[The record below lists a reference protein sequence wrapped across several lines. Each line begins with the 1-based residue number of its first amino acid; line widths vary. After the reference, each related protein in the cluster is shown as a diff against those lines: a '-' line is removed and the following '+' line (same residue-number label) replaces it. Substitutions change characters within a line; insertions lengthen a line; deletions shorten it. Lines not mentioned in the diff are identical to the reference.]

1 MKKFLLFFLTLTLLI
16 SFSVDVNSAHA
27 FENTNAT
34 EKNSAKIIRET
45 KQDLFIK
52 STYEN
57 DHITA
62 VANIK
67 LNKKT
72 NKMDVQVEL
81 NNDNGKK
88 INHLLVTS
96 HKLKENIYK
105 ATIKDTD
112 KNLVYNIDT
121 SKVHASAASN
131 MKILQYLL
139 KNGEKAAQ
147 KKHGK
152 TAVKRAKTK
161 TNFNVMS
168 PYVKINKNKIN
179 HIMAKK
185 HNWNKILF
193 KADWPSVQ
201 KTLNLTMRF
210 GKETYVNAFF
220 SEKKL
225 KINGHTVVIRYNK
238 LARAE
243 SSISTAF
250 VK

>member
-1 MKKFLLFFLTLTLLI
+1 
-16 SFSVDVNSAHA
+16 
-27 FENTNAT
+27 
-34 EKNSAKIIRET
+34 
-45 KQDLFIK
+45 
-52 STYEN
+52 
-57 DHITA
+57 
-62 VANIK
+62 
-67 LNKKT
+67 
-72 NKMDVQVEL
+72 MDVQVEL